1 MCLGLEQFCIFLPHG
16 EHGISLM
23 ELFSKEMPN
32 LFSDLWT
39 QVVKIIPSF
48 LVISASIRA
57 IYVKQMGHMRVSPR
71 EWEQK
76 WLLSIEGNVLSLKD
90 WISEVKTTTC
100 LCYQGN
106 HSLLENNLDL
116 TSI

>member
-1 MCLGLEQFCIFLPHG
+1 
-16 EHGISLM
+16 M

-32 LFSDLWT
+32 LFPELRT